1 MLNFRKYQPAQE
13 LKNYVEYYFEIE
25 KGGESSTASDFMTNH
40 PKGTFDLMF
49 ALNSGVSLTN
59 YKNDR
64 FELGK
69 IFLMAQQEGFFKI
82 KFHPDVYVFGVVF
95 YAESFSKLFN
105 LPLDE

>member
-1 MLNFRKYQPAQE
+1 M
-13 LKNYVEYYFEIE
+13 IE
-25 KGGESSTASDFMTNH
+25 KGGELSTASDFMTNH